1 MSPIHASLHGRK
13 SWPRIS
19 NTAGNSFNFSEM
31 YIVAINSSQNL
42 ILMHHRL
49 LKTGNNLRWN
59 DVVLKF
65 EVEFTLV
72 AMSFIN
78 DDLSINPVLRTKY
91 FKWVGRS

>member
-1 MSPIHASLHGRK
+1 
-13 SWPRIS
+13 
-19 NTAGNSFNFSEM
+19 M

-42 ILMHHRL
+42 ILMHRRL

-78 DDLSINPVLRTKY
+78 DDLSINPAFRTKY